1 MQNFVLRIYR
11 THSTDSDSV
20 SGILENIETGQEQS
34 FQSLSQLQSMLAQ
47 SIEAGPQGFPKLVPS
62 ESDIRGDTT
71 VID

>member
-11 THSTDSDSV
+11 THPTDSDSV

-47 SIEAGPQGFPKLVPS
+47 SIEAVPPGYPKLVPS
-62 ESDIRGDTT
+62 KSDIVEIPR
-71 VID
+71 

>member
-47 SIEAGPQGFPKLVPS
+47 SIEAGPQGFPKLVPN
-62 ESDIRGDTT
+62 ESDIRGDTR